1 MELKSMY
8 EKLAGLYPGRIRLEE
23 PLARYTTWRIGGP
36 AEIFFQPQDAQECAA
51 VLSLSQH
58 YAVPVTFLG
67 GGSNVLVA
75 DQGIRGLVIQT
86 RTLKDICW
94 LDDHRLRAGAG
105 CSLPLLARE
114 AGERGLS
121 GLEFAAGIPGTLG
134 GAVLMNAGAHGGNM
148 AGVLESVRVVT
159 PGGEIRDL
167 EPEQLE
173 FGYRTSSLK
182 GSGNLIVEATLRLE
196 PGDKEAIRRKM
207 DEVLAFRRERQPLEL
222 PNAGSVFKNPPG
234 DAAGRLIEAAGAKGR
249 TVGRA
254 QVSEKHANFIVNLG
268 GATAADVLSLIK
280 EVQELVRINFGLIL
294 ETEVVLLGFDNNGR

>member
-1 MELKSMY
+1 MY

-105 CSLPLLARE
+105 CSLPL
-114 AGERGLS
+114 
-121 GLEFAAGIPGTLG
+121 P
-134 GAVLMNAGAHGGNM
+134 
-148 AGVLESVRVVT
+148 
-159 PGGEIRDL
+159 
-167 EPEQLE
+167 
-173 FGYRTSSLK
+173 
-182 GSGNLIVEATLRLE
+182 
-196 PGDKEAIRRKM
+196 
-207 DEVLAFRRERQPLEL
+207 
-222 PNAGSVFKNPPG
+222 
-234 DAAGRLIEAAGAKGR
+234 
-249 TVGRA
+249 
-254 QVSEKHANFIVNLG
+254 
-268 GATAADVLSLIK
+268 
-280 EVQELVRINFGLIL
+280 
-294 ETEVVLLGFDNNGR
+294 